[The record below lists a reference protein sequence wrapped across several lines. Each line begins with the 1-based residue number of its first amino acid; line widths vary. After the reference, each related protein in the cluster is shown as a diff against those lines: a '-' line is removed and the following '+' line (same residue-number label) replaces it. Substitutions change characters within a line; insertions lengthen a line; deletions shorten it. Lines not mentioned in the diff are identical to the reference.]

1 MNDRSVPPGDGADPP
16 GTEPS
21 RADDPRHENV
31 GGVFDELA
39 NAFASARES
48 VAALLELLLLELRR
62 ASLSLVWML
71 VCALLA
77 AVCFVAVWIGLSA
90 ALALWMIADG
100 IDPLLAVL
108 SVTGIN
114 LLAALGFIGVCVLM
128 SRNLQF
134 SATRRQLSLDVRA
147 RSEADT

>member
-1 MNDRSVPPGDGADPP
+1 MADRAWRGVAGIPAQAGRRDLQLRFGASDQIARYRGAHRLRAGSHPAPVNDRSVPPGDGADPP

-62 ASLSLVWML
+62 ASLSLV
-71 VCALLA
+71 
-77 AVCFVAVWIGLSA
+77 
-90 ALALWMIADG
+90 
-100 IDPLLAVL
+100 
-108 SVTGIN
+108 
-114 LLAALGFIGVCVLM
+114 
-128 SRNLQF
+128 
-134 SATRRQLSLDVRA
+134 
-147 RSEADT
+147 